1 VKCTGRFVR
10 ELFGSNNTTKKA
22 EDPNKGHSAFNNS
35 TWLPSGRTYT
45 YTKILSTT
53 LKLCNPLLL
62 DEQNNE
68 LDLSTPYKY
77 GCQYKTEH
85 RQSDT
90 VHLQQK

>member
-1 VKCTGRFVR
+1 MILVR
-10 ELFGSNNTTKKA
+10 ELSDSNNNHKKT
-22 EDPNKGHSAFNNS
+22 EDPLKGHSAFDNS

-53 LKLCNPLLL
+53 LRLCNPLLL

-77 GCQYKTEH
+77 GYQYKTEH